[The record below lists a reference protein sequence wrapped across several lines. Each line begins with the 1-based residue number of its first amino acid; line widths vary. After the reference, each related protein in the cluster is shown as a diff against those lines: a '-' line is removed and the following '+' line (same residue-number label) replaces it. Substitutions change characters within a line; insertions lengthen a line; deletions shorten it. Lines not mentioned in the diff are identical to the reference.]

1 MNKLAMLL
9 LCASSRCRGSSA
21 MLLERIRTVTG
32 GEMIFSPKDS
42 LDELVRI
49 MQQAETIVISCC
61 YINTYRQ
68 AA

>member
-32 GEMIFSPKDS
+32 GEMIFLPQ
-42 LDELVRI
+42 RI
-49 MQQAETIVISCC
+49 VWTVGAYHATS
-61 YINTYRQ
+61 
-68 AA
+68 